1 MMEIEAIALGRIQSD
16 LRYIT
21 DIKQLVE
28 AIKNG
33 MSEEQFEA
41 LKEEIKNGK
50 RCPQRSGK
58 AVQSDY

>member
-1 MMEIEAIALGRIQSD
+1 MEIEAIALGRIQSD

-50 RCPQRSGK
+50 R
-58 AVQSDY
+58 